1 MQVLRKSQRNPSQE
15 NAWLWLV
22 KIVTGVLVVVLI
34 LVHLV
39 VNHLVVQGG
48 LLTYADVIAYVAT
61 PGIALLESCFLVI
74 VVTHSLIGVRGI
86 MLDLNPSLKLV
97 KILDIIL
104 VVLGSAAII
113 YGIWLMQVIVAQG
126 KGA

>member
-1 MQVLRKSQRNPSQE
+1 MQALRKSQVNPSNE
-15 NAWLWLV
+15 NAWLWLA
-22 KIVTGVLVVVLI
+22 KIVTGVLVIVLI
-34 LVHLV
+34 LVHIV

-74 VVTHSLIGVRGI
+74 VVTHSLLGFRGI
-86 MLDLNPSLKLV
+86 VLDLNPSSKLV
-97 KILDIIL
+97 WFLDIFL
-104 VVLGSAAII
+104 VFLGSAAIL

-126 KGA
+126 KGV